1 MARSIWSGALSFGLV
16 NVPVK
21 LYSAVSRK
29 TVRFHQ
35 LNEGTGNRIAQKRV
49 DAQTGE
55 EVAYESIVKGYE
67 LGRDRYVVVRPDEL
81 DALDPARTRTID
93 IEDFVDLDQ
102 IDPVY
107 YDHPYYLVPDKG
119 AAKPYG
125 LLLEAMRR
133 SGKVA
138 IARVVLRSKEQL
150 VAIRPS
156 GDVLLMETMI
166 FHDEVVPTDALDD
179 LPAQGDLSA
188 SDREVA
194 MAEQLIESLTS
205 DFEPAKYHDEY
216 REKVLGL
223 IERKAEGEE
232 IAVPA
237 AAPAPAAVPDL
248 MAALEASLA
257 AVKGRSA
264 EAAGDEPK
272 AKPKRAPRKTSKSD
286 GKAEPADDA
295 ADEPSKPSARSSRAR
310 SKTG

>member
-35 LNEGTGNRIAQKRV
+35 LNEETGNRIAQKRV

-81 DALDPARTRTID
+81 DAIDPARTRTID

-205 DFEPAKYHDEY
+205 DFEPGKYHDEY

-237 AAPAPAAVPDL
+237 EAPAPAAVPDL

-257 AVKGRSA
+257 AVKGRPS
-264 EAAGDEPK
+264 ETEDEP
-272 AKPKRAPRKTSKSD
+272 PKSKKKAPRKSSKPQA
-286 GKAEPADDA
+286 KADDA
-295 ADEPSKPSARSSRAR
+295 DESPAPARRASGTR
-310 SKTG
+310 SKTKTG